1 MFERGGLS
9 NTPVFVQAQKTGLDS
24 ASQIENIFPQARK
37 TESKRMKAK
46 GCQAENMIDDHIRSV
61 FRLMNRGQI
70 CDPQEAF
77 AHRNSKSC
85 GVKRMEKWLGER

>member
-61 FRLMNRGQI
+61 FRAMHWAKFVIPKSHVPTQ
-70 CDPQEAF
+70 F
-77 AHRNSKSC
+77 RNLAGSK
-85 GVKRMEKWLGER
+85 E